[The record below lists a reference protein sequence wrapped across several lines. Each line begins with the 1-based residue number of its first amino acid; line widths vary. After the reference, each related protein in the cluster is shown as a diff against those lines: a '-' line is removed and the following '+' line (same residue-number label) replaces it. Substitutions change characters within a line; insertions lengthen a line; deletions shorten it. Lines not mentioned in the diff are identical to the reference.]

1 MSTKTL
7 TAVLTTALATAS
19 VTAIA
24 LTGGG
29 SAASASPPTMDIV
42 NAAADSA
49 VQTEPAVDPSDPSA
63 PSPRH
68 RARVRG
74 LVGRALHGELVVAG
88 KDGKT
93 VDVAVQRGQVTA
105 VSPTSITLRSTDG
118 FSRTYVLTTDSKI
131 HVGKTTSTVADVQT
145 GAQGAVVATKDG
157 AAYDVRRLTLRLS

>member
-29 SAASASPPTMDIV
+29 STASASAPTMDIV

-49 VQTEPAVDPSDPSA
+49 VQTEPAVDPSA

-74 LVGRALHGELVVAG
+74 LVGRALHGELVVGG

-131 HVGKTTSTVADVQT
+131 HVGKTTSTVADVKT